1 MVAEALEADEIDW
14 LTFTSSST
22 VGNFIG
28 AVGKDRVCASRARIA
43 SIGPTTSATLR
54 EAGLEPTVEADP
66 HTIPGLVDA
75 IVSC

>member
-1 MVAEALEADEIDW
+1 VDW

-22 VGNFIG
+22 VRNFLD
-28 AVGKDRVCASRARIA
+28 AVGADRVRRSGARIA

-54 EAGLEPTVEADP
+54 EAGLEPTVEAAA

-75 IVSC
+75 IVGAGNV

>member
-1 MVAEALEADEIDW
+1 LEMDEIDW

-22 VGNFIG
+22 VKNVVA
-28 AVGKDRVCASRARIA
+28 AVGADRARASRARIA

-66 HTIPGLVDA
+66 HTIPGLVEA
-75 IVSC
+75 ILTRETA